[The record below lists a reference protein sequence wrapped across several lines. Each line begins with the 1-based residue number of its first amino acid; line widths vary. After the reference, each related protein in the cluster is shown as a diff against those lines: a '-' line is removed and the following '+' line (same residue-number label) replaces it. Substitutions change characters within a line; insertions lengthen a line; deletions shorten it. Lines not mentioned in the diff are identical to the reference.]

1 MLIIREW
8 WWNSGNYVDIQGIRE
23 GILKKKIFFGH
34 CPNNPS
40 PQFGQLLQLFLDIK
54 IQGLK
59 ANWGLKILY
68 TIWYPVHK
76 QPLKQFKVQIIGILE
91 EIDSSNWPKMH
102 LWKGDK
108 KLGRAPHSLIWTK
121 SKRTAVF
128 FWKSSLSTNSNY
140 QCAGIIECGVSF
152 LQRSSKITWS
162 HGHGWEKSER
172 TDFHDF
178 TSQEQEVRS

>member
-23 GILKKKIFFGH
+23 GILKKMVFFGH

-40 PQFGQLLQLFLDIK
+40 PQFGQLLQLFLDVK

-91 EIDSSNWPKMH
+91 EKDPYYLPKMKF
-102 LWKGDK
+102 LNGAK
-108 KLGRAPHSLIWTK
+108 KFGQGPRPPPPRNARKNIFYKIPSLMLI
-121 SKRTAVF
+121 
-128 FWKSSLSTNSNY
+128 LM
-140 QCAGIIECGVSF
+140 E
-152 LQRSSKITWS
+152 
-162 HGHGWEKSER
+162 
-172 TDFHDF
+172 
-178 TSQEQEVRS
+178 